1 MSSEARKRCR
11 SRQLVRGASER
22 PRPGL
27 SARVQGLHT
36 PTGPLAAGGLP
47 CLLGKV
53 KPQCPAVLP
62 AGWPAVPALTGV
74 TWMSREGRG
83 SREAVS
89 GTRRAQEASQ
99 RVRLG
104 GCLPPSLQPPP
115 WGASFSSAAGQG
127 RESPDPSSE
136 LCSPTVCHRHPGMGT
151 AATPTRGAVGPGQ
164 AWCCWGTAS
173 RTPVAP
179 GKGPAV
185 LSAPRKTSLTISK
198 PKDRSGLISHSPP
211 PLLRRNPLT
220 WLPTAQSSEIW
231 SLNLDHPWKVTGL
244 PRCRVSRQLLE
255 IN

>member
-151 AATPTRGAVGPGQ
+151 AATPHTGRRGPG
-164 AWCCWGTAS
+164 AGLVLLGNCLENTSCA
-173 RTPVAP
+173 R
-179 GKGPAV
+179 KGPSSAQCPEENV
-185 LSAPRKTSLTISK
+185 LNYFKAKRQKRSYFSFPPTAPETKSLN
-198 PKDRSGLISHSPP
+198 LASHSPV
-211 PLLRRNPLT
+211 L
-220 WLPTAQSSEIW
+220 
-231 SLNLDHPWKVTGL
+231 
-244 PRCRVSRQLLE
+244 
-255 IN
+255 